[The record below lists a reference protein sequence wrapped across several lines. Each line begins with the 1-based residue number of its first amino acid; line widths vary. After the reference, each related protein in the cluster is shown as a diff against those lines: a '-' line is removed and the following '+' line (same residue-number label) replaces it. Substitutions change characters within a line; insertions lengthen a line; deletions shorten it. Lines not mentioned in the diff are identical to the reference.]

1 MPPAAKDENI
11 CRLNNV
17 CRGTE
22 LFHVSPKRR
31 VMKKNI
37 LLSFIIVLAASA
49 GTFAQTPVPDPDTIP
64 NPVQEGDPAVRHM
77 PPGLDYVDD
86 KQRITPGELPD
97 PVKQTLESSAQY
109 TDWQRASVFRDK
121 DKEEYIVEFTEA
133 EKTTSYRFDKEGK
146 PIVEEEQ

>member
-1 MPPAAKDENI
+1 
-11 CRLNNV
+11 
-17 CRGTE
+17 
-22 LFHVSPKRR
+22 
-31 VMKKNI
+31 MKKNI
-37 LLSFIIVLAASA
+37 LLSFIVVLVASA
-49 GTFAQTPVPDPDTIP
+49 GVVAQIPVPDPDTIP

-86 KQRITPGELPD
+86 KQRITPGELPE

-109 TDWQRASVFRDK
+109 ADWQRASVFRDK

-146 PIVEEEQ
+146 PIVEKEQ